1 MLIVDAQIH
10 LFGPDAE
17 ERARRVGQFVIDA
30 EGAIAAMDEAHVDR
44 AYLVPAGSAGN
55 QTCLAA
61 ARRWPDRFK
70 VMGIP
75 GLTKPEARSDAAQW
89 KSLGYTGAR
98 LSFPPFRD
106 PSWLRDGTADWYWP
120 VAQEQQI
127 PVMIWAPEQL
137 VEVGQVADR
146 YPGLKITVDHL
157 GLFVEDK
164 GAATVSA
171 VVKELLPLASR
182 PNVAVKA
189 SALPAH
195 SAEAFPFRDLHEPLR
210 QVLDAFGPDRV
221 FWGSDLTR
229 LPGSLSEAVTMF
241 TEGLDF
247 LSGEALEKVMGQA
260 IISWIGW

>member
-1 MLIVDAQIH
+1 
-10 LFGPDAE
+10 
-17 ERARRVGQFVIDA
+17 
-30 EGAIAAMDEAHVDR
+30 
-44 AYLVPAGSAGN
+44 
-55 QTCLAA
+55 
-61 ARRWPDRFK
+61 
-70 VMGIP
+70 MGIP
-75 GLTKPEARSDAAQW
+75 GLSKPEARADAAQW
-89 KSLGYTGAR
+89 KSHGYAGAR

-137 VEVGQVADR
+137 AEVGQIAGR
-146 YPGLKITVDHL
+146 YPDLKITVDHL
-157 GLFVEDK
+157 GLFVADK

-189 SALPAH
+189 TALPAH
-195 SAEAFPFRDLHEPLR
+195 SAEAFPFADLHEPLR